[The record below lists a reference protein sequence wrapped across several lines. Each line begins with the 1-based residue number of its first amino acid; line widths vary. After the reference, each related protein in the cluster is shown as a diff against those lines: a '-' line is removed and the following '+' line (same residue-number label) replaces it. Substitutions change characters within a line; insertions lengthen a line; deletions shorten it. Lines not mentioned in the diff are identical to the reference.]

1 MRPIPAAHV
10 YGHDKERHAPLSN
23 RSEPARLDRC
33 GLRCRLRR
41 GANTSGLDARRPRGF
56 IVAATV
62 GAVGGGLLAV
72 AAGLGSLSTLLTPST
87 WLAALAFAV
96 LSVTIY
102 QSA

>member
-1 MRPIPAAHV
+1 MRPLATAVSLLVWIAVGCVVGYVAARTRP
-10 YGHDKERHAPLSN
+10 DW
-23 RSEPARLDRC
+23 
-33 GLRCRLRR
+33 
-41 GANTSGLDARRPRGF
+41 DARRPRGF
-56 IVAATV
+56 IVAAIV

>member
-1 MRPIPAAHV
+1 MRPLATAVSLLVWIAVGCVVGYVAARTRP
-10 YGHDKERHAPLSN
+10 DW
-23 RSEPARLDRC
+23 
-33 GLRCRLRR
+33 
-41 GANTSGLDARRPRGF
+41 DARRPRGF